1 MIRLATLQDVPIVAE
16 LGKLMH
22 AEGVF
27 SNHDYDTSKVETML
41 KSYVKS
47 DEKLFLVEE
56 DLVTDD
62 GITGWFFANL
72 NQHYFGNT
80 KLAIEQCMYIHPLH
94 RGGSTASRFMKKF
107 EHWARYKDAKV
118 LLFMP
123 CNNGVDDRWSKFC
136 HKNGYVQTGYMFT
149 KEI

>member
-1 MIRLATLQDVPIVAE
+1 MIRLATLKDVPTLAE
-16 LGKLMH
+16 LCKLMH

-27 SNHDYDTSKVETML
+27 SNHDYDKSKVETML
-41 KSYVKS
+41 KSYVQS
-47 DEKLFLVEE
+47 DDKLILVEE

-72 NQHYFGNT
+72 SQHYFGST
-80 KLAIEQCMYIHPLH
+80 TLAIEQCMYIHPLH